1 LSAVARSQKRLPEN
15 VAGDFFVDSTCID
28 CGTCRHIAP
37 EVFAEGREFSFVYE
51 QPAADPLIRKATQAM
66 LACPTGS
73 IGTAG
78 ENRSKQV
85 IADFPD
91 PIEDGVFYCG
101 FTAASSYGGSSYFI
115 RHPEGNWLVDSPR
128 FIPHLVRRFD
138 EMGGIR
144 RIFLTHRD
152 DVADAAKYA
161 EQFKAERIIHRAD
174 LSAAPGAEKI
184 IEGRE
189 PVRLGTEFLL
199 IPVPG
204 HSAGHMALLYRDKF
218 LFTGDHLWWDL
229 DDNRLGASKGVCW
242 YSWDDQKT
250 SMERLL
256 DYRFEWVLPG
266 HGARQKLPAC
276 TMRREVEELARRM

>member
-1 LSAVARSQKRLPEN
+1 MARPAKRLPEN
-15 VAGDFFVDSTCID
+15 AAGDFFVDSTCID

-37 EVFAEGREFSFVYE
+37 EVFAEGREFSFVHE
-51 QPAADPLIRKATQAM
+51 QPSTEPLVRKATQAI

-78 ENRSKQV
+78 LNRSREF
-85 IADFPD
+85 IGDFPEA
-91 PIEDGVFYCG
+91 IEDGVHYCG

-115 RHPEGNWLVDSPR
+115 RHPDGNWLVDSPR
-128 FIPHLVRRFD
+128 FIPHLVKQF
-138 EMGGIR
+138 EALGGIS

-161 EQFKAERIIHRAD
+161 EHFGAGRIIHRRD
-174 LSAAPGAEKI
+174 LSAAPGAEDVLD
-184 IEGRE
+184 GGE
-189 PVRLGTEFLL
+189 PVRRGSDFLL

-204 HSAGHMALLYRDKF
+204 HSAGHVALLYREKF
-218 LFTGDHLWWDL
+218 LFTGDHLWWDT
-229 DDNRLGASKGVCW
+229 DENRLGASKGVCW
-242 YSWDDQKT
+242 YSWDEQKA
-250 SMERLL
+250 SMEKLL

-276 TMRREVEELARRM
+276 TMRREVEELVKRM